1 MPTQAQND
9 MIRIDRF
16 LCTGSAS
23 EAASDHGLC
32 FDVADIALGLI
43 VAERN
48 TELF

>member
-1 MPTQAQND
+1 MYDIKP
-9 MIRIDRF
+9 IHIF

-23 EAASDHGLC
+23 EAAADHGLC